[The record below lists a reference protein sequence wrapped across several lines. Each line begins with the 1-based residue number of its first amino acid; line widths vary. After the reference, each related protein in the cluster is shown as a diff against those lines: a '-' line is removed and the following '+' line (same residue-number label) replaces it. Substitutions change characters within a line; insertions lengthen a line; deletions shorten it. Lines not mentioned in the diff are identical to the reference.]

1 MISLAS
7 NVTVIPAKKT
17 IGTQKATDKKQKT
30 RVAAYCRV
38 STDSD
43 EQETSY
49 DAQIQHYTSYIE
61 SHPDWILAG
70 IYADDGISGMNA
82 KKRDEFQRMIND
94 CHDGKIDMVITKSIS
109 RFARNTVDCLNYTRA
124 LKNKNIGVYFE
135 KENIHTLD
143 AKGEVLMTIM
153 ASLAQQESESLSANV
168 RLGLQFRYQQ
178 GKVQV
183 NHNWFLGYTKD
194 DDGHLIIDPE
204 QAEVVKR
211 IYREYLSGNSLLKIK
226 RSLETD
232 GILNGAG
239 RSKWNES
246 NIKQILTNEKYIGDA
261 LLQKTYTVD
270 ILEKKREANKGQ
282 VPKYYVESSHEGIIP
297 KDIFL
302 KVQEELA
309 RRANLT
315 KGTTQHKRV
324 YSGRYAL
331 SGIVFCAY
339 CGDIYRRIK
348 WNNRGCKSTVWRC
361 VSRVDKD
368 GPDCSAR
375 TVHEER
381 LKEVVVEAINA
392 AFREK
397 EKILPVLAE
406 NIESSLEENTSDR
419 IAAVD
424 EQIKA
429 LQHELLTTVSIKN
442 SGDELGM
449 EIRKLR
455 EEKQAVQAEEASRQ
469 DLKTRI
475 DELIAFL
482 EELTCELTEYDEQFV
497 RMLIDKITVN
507 DDHFIVEFKS
517 GIEIQID
524 E

>member
-1 MISLAS
+1 M
-7 NVTVIPAKKT
+7 KKNT
-17 IGTQKATDKKQKT
+17 
-30 RVAAYCRV
+30 
-38 STDSD
+38 
-43 EQETSY
+43 EWEF
-49 DAQIQHYTSYIE
+49 
-61 SHPDWILAG
+61 AG
-70 IYADDGISGMNA
+70 IFADDGISGTNT

-143 AKGEVLMTIM
+143 AKGEVLMAIM

-194 DDGHLIIDPE
+194 EDGHLIIDPK

-211 IYREYLSGNSLLKIK
+211 IYREYLSGDGFLKIK
-226 RSLETD
+226 RSLEAD

-239 RSKWNES
+239 HKKWHET

-282 VPKYYVESSHEGIIP
+282 VPKYYVENSHEGIIP

-302 KVQEELA
+302 KVQEEIT

-315 KGTTQHKRV
+315 KGSTERRRV

-331 SGIVFCAY
+331 SGMVFCVH
-339 CGDIYRRIK
+339 CGDIFRRIK

-361 VSRVDKD
+361 TSRVDKD

-375 TVHEER
+375 TVREEHLHEV
-381 LKEVVVEAINA
+381 LIKAINE

-397 EKILPVLAE
+397 ENILPLLRE
-406 NIESSLEENTSDR
+406 NIESSLTEDVTYQM
-419 IAAVD
+419 AALD
-424 EQIKA
+424 EQIKVI
-429 LQHELLTTVSIKN
+429 QHELLATTDMKN
-442 SGDELGM
+442 PGDDLGM
-449 EIRKLR
+449 EVRRLR
-455 EEKQAVQAEEASRQ
+455 NEKQALRAEEASNQ
-469 DLKTRI
+469 DLKLRV
-475 DELIAFL
+475 DEMMTFL
-482 EELTCELTEYDEQFV
+482 DCLSSELNEYDEQYT
-497 RMLIDKITVN
+497 RTLIDKITVY
-507 DDHFIVEFKS
+507 DDYFVVEFKS

>member
-1 MISLAS
+1 M
-7 NVTVIPAKKT
+7 KKNT
-17 IGTQKATDKKQKT
+17 
-30 RVAAYCRV
+30 
-38 STDSD
+38 
-43 EQETSY
+43 EWEF
-49 DAQIQHYTSYIE
+49 
-61 SHPDWILAG
+61 AG
-70 IYADDGISGMNA
+70 IFADDGISGTNT

-143 AKGEVLMTIM
+143 AKGEVLMAIM

-194 DDGHLIIDPE
+194 EDGHLIIDPK

-211 IYREYLSGNSLLKIK
+211 IYREYLSGDGFLKIK
-226 RSLETD
+226 RSLEAD

-239 RSKWNES
+239 HKKWHET

-282 VPKYYVESSHEGIIP
+282 VPKYYVENSHEGIIP

-302 KVQEELA
+302 KVQEEIT

-315 KGTTQHKRV
+315 KGSTERRRV

-331 SGIVFCAY
+331 SGMVFCVH
-339 CGDIYRRIK
+339 CGDIFRRIK

-361 VSRVDKD
+361 TSRVDKD

-375 TVHEER
+375 TVREEH
-381 LKEVVVEAINA
+381 LHEVVIKAINE

-397 EKILPVLAE
+397 ENILPLLRE
-406 NIESSLEENTSDR
+406 NIESSLTEDVTYQM
-419 IAAVD
+419 AALD
-424 EQIKA
+424 EQIKVI
-429 LQHELLTTVSIKN
+429 QHELLATTDMKN
-442 SGDELGM
+442 PGDDLGM
-449 EIRKLR
+449 EVRRLR
-455 EEKQAVQAEEASRQ
+455 NEKQALRAEEASNQ
-469 DLKTRI
+469 DLKLRV
-475 DELIAFL
+475 DEMMTFL
-482 EELTCELTEYDEQFV
+482 DCLSSELNEYDEQYT
-497 RMLIDKITVN
+497 RTLIDKITVY
-507 DDHFIVEFKS
+507 DDYFVVEFKS

>member
-1 MISLAS
+1 MVQKNI
-7 NVTVIPAKKT
+7 TVIPARKRVGSSTAKE
-17 IGTQKATDKKQKT
+17 KVNKL

-38 STDSD
+38 STETE
-43 EQETSY
+43 EQNSSY
-49 DAQIQHYTSYIE
+49 EVQVAHYTDFIKKNAE
-61 SHPDWILAG
+61 WEFAG
-70 IYADDGISGMNA
+70 IFADDGISGTNT

-143 AKGEVLMTIM
+143 AKGEVLMAIM

-194 DDGHLIIDPE
+194 EDGHLIIDPK

-211 IYREYLSGNSLLKIK
+211 IYREYLSGDGFLKIK
-226 RSLETD
+226 RSLEAD

-239 RSKWNES
+239 HKKWHET

-282 VPKYYVESSHEGIIP
+282 VPKYYVENSHEGIIP

-302 KVQEELA
+302 KVQEEIT

-315 KGTTQHKRV
+315 KGSTERRRV

-331 SGIVFCAY
+331 SGMVFCVH
-339 CGDIYRRIK
+339 CGDIFRRIK

-361 VSRVDKD
+361 TSRVDKD

-375 TVHEER
+375 TVREEHLHEV
-381 LKEVVVEAINA
+381 LIKAINE

-397 EKILPVLAE
+397 ENILPLLRE
-406 NIESSLEENTSDR
+406 NIESSLTEDVTYQM
-419 IAAVD
+419 AALD
-424 EQIKA
+424 EQIKVI
-429 LQHELLTTVSIKN
+429 QHELLATTDMKN
-442 SGDELGM
+442 PGDDLGM
-449 EIRKLR
+449 EVRRLR
-455 EEKQAVQAEEASRQ
+455 NEKQALRAEEASNQ
-469 DLKTRI
+469 DLKLRV
-475 DELIAFL
+475 DEMMTFL
-482 EELTCELTEYDEQFV
+482 DCLSSELNEYDEQYT
-497 RMLIDKITVN
+497 RTLIDKITVY
-507 DDHFIVEFKS
+507 DDYFVVEFKS

>member
-17 IGTQKATDKKQKT
+17 VGTQKATDKKQKT

-38 STDSD
+38 STDSE

-49 DAQIQHYTSYIE
+49 DTQIQHYTSYIE
-61 SHPDWILAG
+61 SHPDWVLAG
-70 IYADDGISGMNA
+70 IYADDGISGVNA

-109 RFARNTVDCLNYTRA
+109 RFARNTVDCLNYTRT

-135 KENIHTLD
+135 KENINTLD

-194 DDGHLIIDPE
+194 EDGHLIIDPE

-211 IYREYLSGNSLLKIK
+211 IYREYLSGMSFLKIK
-226 RSLETD
+226 RSLEAD

-239 RSKWNES
+239 RAKWNES

-270 ILEKKREANKGQ
+270 ILEKKRESNKGQ
-282 VPKYYVESSHEGIIP
+282 VPKYYVENSHEGIIP

-302 KVQEELA
+302 KVQDEIV

-331 SGIVFCAY
+331 SGIVFCAH

-348 WNNRGCKSTVWRC
+348 WNNRGYKSIVWRC

-375 TVHEER
+375 TVREEH
-381 LKEVVVEAINA
+381 LQEVAVEAING

-397 EKILPVLAE
+397 ENILPLLIE
-406 NIESSLEENTSDR
+406 NIESSLEENVDDR
-419 IAAVD
+419 IKTVN
-424 EQIKA
+424 EQIKT
-429 LQHELLTTVSIKN
+429 LQQELLATASNKN

-449 EIRKLR
+449 EIRRLRDEKL
-455 EEKQAVQAEEASRQ
+455 AIQAEDSSRQ
-469 DLKTRI
+469 DLRKRI

-482 EELTCELTEYDEQFV
+482 EDLPCELTEYDEQFV
-497 RMLIDKITVN
+497 RTLIEKITIF
-507 DDHFIVEFKS
+507 DDYFIVEFKS

>member
-1 MISLAS
+1 
-7 NVTVIPAKKT
+7 
-17 IGTQKATDKKQKT
+17 
-30 RVAAYCRV
+30 
-38 STDSD
+38 
-43 EQETSY
+43 
-49 DAQIQHYTSYIE
+49 
-61 SHPDWILAG
+61 
-70 IYADDGISGMNA
+70 
-82 KKRDEFQRMIND
+82 
-94 CHDGKIDMVITKSIS
+94 
-109 RFARNTVDCLNYTRA
+109 
-124 LKNKNIGVYFE
+124 
-135 KENIHTLD
+135 
-143 AKGEVLMTIM
+143 MTIM

-194 DDGHLIIDPE
+194 EDGHLIIDQE

-226 RSLETD
+226 RSLEAD

-239 RSKWNES
+239 RAKWHET

-282 VPKYYVESSHEGIIP
+282 VPKYYVENSHEGIIP

-302 KVQEELA
+302 KAQEEIA

-315 KGTTQHKRV
+315 KGVTQHKRV

-331 SGIVFCAY
+331 SGIVFCAH

-368 GPDCSAR
+368 GPDCTAR
-375 TVHEER
+375 TVREEHLHE
-381 LKEVVVEAINA
+381 VAIEAINE

-397 EKILPVLAE
+397 EAILPLLRE
-406 NIESSLEENTSDR
+406 NIENSLEEINLSQ
-419 IAAVD
+419 IATID
-424 EQIKA
+424 DQMKSM
-429 LQHELLTTVSIKN
+429 QQELLATVNSKN
-442 SGDELGM
+442 TGDELGM
-449 EIRKLR
+449 EIRRLR
-455 EEKQAVQAEEASRQ
+455 DEKQALQNEQALRQ

-475 DELIAFL
+475 DEMMRFL
-482 EELTCELTEYDEQFV
+482 NDLPCELTDYEEEYV
-497 RMLIDKITVN
+497 RTLLERITVY
-507 DDHFIVEFKS
+507 DDHIIVEFKS

-524 E
+524 KEV